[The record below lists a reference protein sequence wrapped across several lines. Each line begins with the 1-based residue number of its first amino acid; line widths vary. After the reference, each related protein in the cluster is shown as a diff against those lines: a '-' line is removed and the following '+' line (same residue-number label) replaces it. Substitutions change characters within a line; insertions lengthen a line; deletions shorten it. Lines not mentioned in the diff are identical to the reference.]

1 MTRLREED
9 EGGAAAAVAAA
20 AVPSALIQPTR
31 LKPETT
37 TAAAAAAPPMLLH
50 DGEVEDGTC
59 AICLDAILEAD
70 VAMVKECLHG
80 GSCAFILSHTTP
92 LRSIELS

>member
-1 MTRLREED
+1 MRKEE
-9 EGGAAAAVAAA
+9 EGGCTDA
-20 AVPSALIQPTR
+20 AVPSALMQPTR
-31 LKPETT
+31 LKPATT
-37 TAAAAAAPPMLLH
+37 TAAVAAAPPPMLLH

-80 GSCAFILSHTTP
+80 EWLS
-92 LRSIELS
+92 I